1 MLQLEVERQAYY
13 PGEIVRG
20 RVHFTPRKDLS
31 CVGVYVRFKGYEHSA
46 WENGK
51 MMPHLQTKFFGCLI

>member
-1 MLQLEVERQAYY
+1 MLQLEVERQSYY

-46 WENGK
+46 WENGTIATSK
-51 MMPHLQTKFFGCLI
+51 SKFGS